1 MWDLPRSGN
10 QIRESC
16 IGRRIL
22 YHWVAREDL
31 FYSSLN
37 PYYGTHRMNQIM
49 FVELTKDSSNISVS
63 GTYRVLTISC
73 EHNIGPTEHM
83 TEWMKYDWVTM
94 NESGE
99 DCALSHLDEAAQSR
113 CPDVRPVRS
122 QCLGSWGKADGLLFF
137 LIHRNLKDNKDLN
150 KVWNPE
156 SDLDMNSGSITYY

>member
-1 MWDLPRSGN
+1 
-10 QIRESC
+10 
-16 IGRRIL
+16 
-22 YHWVAREDL
+22 
-31 FYSSLN
+31 
-37 PYYGTHRMNQIM
+37 
-49 FVELTKDSSNISVS
+49 
-63 GTYRVLTISC
+63 
-73 EHNIGPTEHM
+73 
-83 TEWMKYDWVTM
+83 M

-122 QCLGSWGKADGLLFF
+122 QSLGSWGKADGLLFF